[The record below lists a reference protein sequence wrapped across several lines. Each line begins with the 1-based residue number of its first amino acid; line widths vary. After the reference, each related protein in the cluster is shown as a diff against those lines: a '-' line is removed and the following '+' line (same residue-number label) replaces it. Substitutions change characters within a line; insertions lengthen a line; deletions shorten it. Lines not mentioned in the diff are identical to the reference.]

1 MADAKSLRARWA
13 LGIIL
18 GYDILPMFFVAL
30 IISVITENKS
40 IGRTIQNKPV
50 LVFRL
55 CEIAQF
61 EGFDAFLVS
70 LKRLS

>member
-1 MADAKSLRARWA
+1 
-13 LGIIL
+13 
-18 GYDILPMFFVAL
+18 MFFVAL

-61 EGFDAFLVS
+61 EGFDAFSVS